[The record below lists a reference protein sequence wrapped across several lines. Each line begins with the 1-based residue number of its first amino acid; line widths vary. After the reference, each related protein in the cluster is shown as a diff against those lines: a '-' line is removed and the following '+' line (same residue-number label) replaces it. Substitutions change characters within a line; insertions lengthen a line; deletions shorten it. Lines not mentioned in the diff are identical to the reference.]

1 MNEQQNTREAAINEA
16 ARSLSRLS
24 SLGGRKKLLE
34 TLFDAGVVAGA
45 ASVDR
50 EAIVDLLTDVMNTHK
65 HPDSFCYNEC
75 DIEPCSWCERAAAIL
90 SQYKGEGK

>member
-50 EAIVDLLTDVMNTHK
+50 EAIVREAFEEAKKRILADYESNGHVEETDVCGIMDAVLAEYK
-65 HPDSFCYNEC
+65 EEGNE
-75 DIEPCSWCERAAAIL
+75 
-90 SQYKGEGK
+90 